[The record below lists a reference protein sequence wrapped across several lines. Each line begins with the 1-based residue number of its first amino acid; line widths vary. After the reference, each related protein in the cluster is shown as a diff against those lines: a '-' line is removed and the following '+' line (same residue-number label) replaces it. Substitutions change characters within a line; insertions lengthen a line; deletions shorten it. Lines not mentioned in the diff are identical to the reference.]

1 MCRFSP
7 SLRFSSVFVVCF
19 HELLQLN
26 NKTKNYL
33 ILVTIVVNILPSGL
47 GSETCSWAHS
57 QEQKEEEEDDVP
69 VNIRSPNLIWWN
81 RALSA
86 SFYVS
91 SNLVWLWV
99 TAEKCGL
106 PHLSLATHS
115 ISFLFTLTE
124 STQWIRWANKSN
136 RKVSFFLVHL
146 PSVRWAC
153 WSNWLH
159 SSHC

>member
-26 NKTKNYL
+26 KTKNYL
-33 ILVTIVVNILPSGL
+33 ILVTIVVNIFPSGL

-106 PHLSLATHS
+106 LHLSLATHS

-124 STQWIRWANKSN
+124 IPLYINTMNQVSKQIQQKSFIFSGALAFCQMSLL
-136 RKVSFFLVHL
+136 K
-146 PSVRWAC
+146 
-153 WSNWLH
+153 
-159 SSHC
+159 

>member
-1 MCRFSP
+1 
-7 SLRFSSVFVVCF
+7 VFIVCF
-19 HELLQLN
+19 HELLQL

-33 ILVTIVVNILPSGL
+33 ILVTIVVNIFPSGL

-69 VNIRSPNLIWWN
+69 VNNRSPNLIWWN

-124 STQWIRWANKSN
+124 STQ
-136 RKVSFFLVHL
+136 
-146 PSVRWAC
+146 
-153 WSNWLH
+153 
-159 SSHC
+159 